1 MIAAGSKRQQLP
13 ASWPFW
19 PVGCMPGHFCLGD
32 PDGQGTWGLPH
43 PPTVGP
49 SHYLSLG
56 GVICKGAGPALKFSR
71 WEIILMTLRGN
82 NCFAELWDAAACPP
96 WSCHV
101 ELGSS
106 SASQPGVREL
116 ALTFSGVELILF
128 FPAKAGLVWLT
139 GPSFPFLLGPCKER
153 VVWVFLPLS

>member
-1 MIAAGSKRQQLP
+1 
-13 ASWPFW
+13 
-19 PVGCMPGHFCLGD
+19 
-32 PDGQGTWGLPH
+32 
-43 PPTVGP
+43 
-49 SHYLSLG
+49 
-56 GVICKGAGPALKFSR
+56 
-71 WEIILMTLRGN
+71 MTLRGN

-106 SASQPGVREL
+106 SASQPGVGEL

-153 VVWVFLPLS
+153 VVWFFCLSRELCSSFPAFLSYEDCLSVAVRVCTRLSRWRAAPSSRPGQWKCSFWLCLGRAFFQPLIHVFAFIFTKLNV